1 MFYFRNPFSAA
12 RICFLTV
19 SSLTLFA
26 LWGCQR
32 SASAPP
38 AGDASEPK
46 TAQNRP
52 ANVVTPE
59 ANVFVDEPML
69 AKPYAIIG
77 GAVENIGSQRLEK
90 LSVEIELRRRADG
103 SLEKREIPVEPV
115 DLEPGK
121 KGKFALKVLSDEWG
135 GSRVLRLRSAA
146 RPQEE
151 VAFKAQPGA
160 KRPPEKIKGNVVV
173 VKTPTQKKSGDSD
186 FINTP
191 DTPYKVP

>member
-1 MFYFRNPFSAA
+1 MA
-12 RICFLTV
+12 V
-19 SSLTLFA
+19 SSLSLLTLS
-26 LWGCQR
+26 GCQR
-32 SASAPP
+32 SPNAPP
-38 AGDASEPK
+38 AGDAPAPK
-46 TAQNRP
+46 TARNRP
-52 ANVVTPE
+52 ADIVTPE
-59 ANVFVDEPML
+59 ANVFVDEAML
-69 AKPYAIIG
+69 ARPYAIIG

-103 SLEKREIPVEPV
+103 SVEKREIPVEPA

-121 KGKFALKVLSDEWG
+121 KGRFALKVLSDDWS